1 MQLEGISML
10 RQLCHTSASDAIE
23 EMHNSPLNLMFQQ
36 VQLTCTS
43 AGAWLRPS
51 LLALALSCALI
62 ILAQAAGT

>member
-23 EMHNSPLNLMFQQ
+23 EMHNSPLNLMFQ
-36 VQLTCTS
+36 LTCTS